1 MIFFVL
7 CAAVLITVSINDI
20 ANRTVRH
27 RYLLILAVLLLF
39 QWIDCPNTE
48 VLPFS
53 LFILVVGFVLHVFKI
68 LGAGDTKLLF
78 VISLGVS
85 PDNLSLLF
93 FGIAFFSAVLVF
105 VYLLVAAVKGMADVR
120 RRGLPMAVPISC
132 SGMVSILVS
141 NCS

>member
-1 MIFFVL
+1 MMFFVL
-7 CAAVLITVSINDI
+7 CAAVLITISINDI

-53 LFILVVGFVLHVFKI
+53 LFILVVGFVLHVLKI

-93 FGIAFFSAVLVF
+93 FGIAFFSAVLVL

-120 RRGLPMAVPISC
+120 RSGLPMAVPISC
-132 SGMVSILVS
+132 SGMVALLVS